1 MAAGK
6 AAGPR
11 SGCGALPCAAQSGF
25 YSFLR
30 RGCLAVTR
38 PSRAPPATILPQ
50 IGRVCQ
56 WKGRDRVRLEKL
68 RVHLRG
74 WGGRAVLAPLFKMF
88 EACLELL
95 VPLVMARI
103 IDVGIAGRDGGAVL
117 RMGGVLV
124 ALGAAGLAA
133 SVTAQYFAARVATGF
148 TRSMRLALF
157 SKIQS
162 LDYAGLDEAGVSTL
176 ITRMTSDANQVQNGV
191 NLTLRLL
198 LRSPF
203 VVVGAML
210 MAFTIDTRAAV
221 IFVVI
226 IPLLA
231 LAVGGIMALTMPLY
245 KKVQARLDTVLLTT
259 RENLAGVRVLRAFNK
274 QPEEAARF
282 AAQNGGLTREQLFV
296 GRISALMNPLTSLLV
311 NGAVLV
317 LLWTGAVQVDT
328 GRLSQ
333 GQVVALVNY
342 MSQILV
348 ELVKLANLIVT
359 VARALACAGRI
370 ETVLELEPSMQKG
383 GADGGNE
390 TDAPAAAEGGQ
401 SAPDAGQSTPAAG
414 PAAGENGQEAPDAGA
429 SVVFEKVCAR
439 YRGASG
445 EALTDL
451 SFAAA
456 PGQTIGVIGGTG
468 SGKST
473 LVNLI
478 PRFYDVSAG
487 RVLVDGRDVR
497 AWPLD
502 ELRAM
507 IGVVPQKAVL
517 FAGSIRQNLCWGD
530 ENADDAALWAALKTA
545 QAAEVVRGK
554 EGGLDARIEQGG
566 RNLSGG
572 QRQRLTIARAL
583 VRRPR
588 ILILDDS
595 ASALDFATDAA
606 LRKALRQLPFAP
618 TTFVVSQRA
627 ASVMHADT
635 IIVLEDGAVADI
647 GPHEALLQRCAVYR
661 EIYDSQFGGS
671 EPVETAKEAAQNG

>member
-1 MAAGK
+1 MK
-6 AAGPR
+6 
-11 SGCGALPCAAQSGF
+11 
-25 YSFLR
+25 
-30 RGCLAVTR
+30 
-38 PSRAPPATILPQ
+38 
-50 IGRVCQ
+50 
-56 WKGRDRVRLEKL
+56 EL

-103 IDVGIAGRDGGAVL
+103 IDVGIAGQDGGYIL

-133 SVTAQYFAARVATGF
+133 SVTAQYFAARVAVGF
-148 TRSMRLALF
+148 TRSLRSALF
-157 SKIQS
+157 AKIQS
-162 LDYAGLDEAGVSTL
+162 LDYAELDEAGVSTL
-176 ITRMTSDANQVQNGV
+176 VTRMTSDANQVQNGV

-210 MAFTIDTRAAV
+210 MAFTIDTKAAL
-221 IFVVI
+221 IFVVV

-231 LAVGGIMALTMPLY
+231 LAVGGIMAITMPLY
-245 KKVQARLDTVLLTT
+245 KKVQARLDSVLLAT

-282 AAQNGGLTREQLFV
+282 AAQNGGLTRAQLFV
-296 GRISALMNPLTSLLV
+296 GRISALMNPLTTLLV
-311 NGAVLV
+311 NGAIIA
-317 LLWTGAVQVDT
+317 LLWTGALQVDT

-370 ETVLELEPSMQKG
+370 ETVLRLRPSMHKG
-383 GADGGNE
+383 NAGGTAGE
-390 TDAPAAAEGGQ
+390 TAGDASPAGNAPGPAAALDPG
-401 SAPDAGQSTPAAG
+401 TPA
-414 PAAGENGQEAPDAGA
+414 PAQGA
-429 SVVFEKVCAR
+429 AVVFEEVCAR
-439 YRGASG
+439 YRGAGG
-445 EALTDL
+445 EALSGV
-451 SFAAA
+451 SFTAA
-456 PGQTIGVIGGTG
+456 PGQTVGVIGGTG
-468 SGKST
+468 SGKTT

-478 PRFYDVSAG
+478 PRFYEVCAG

-497 AWPLD
+497 DWPLD
-502 ELRAM
+502 ELRRA

-517 FAGSIRQNLCWGD
+517 FAGSIRQNLLWGD
-530 ENADDAALWAALKTA
+530 EAAGDEELWAALETA

-554 EGGLDARIEQGG
+554 EGGLDAHIEQGG

-606 LRKALRQLPFAP
+606 LRRALRQLPFAP

-647 GPHEALLQRCAVYR
+647 GPHEELLRRCAVYR
-661 EIYDSQFGGS
+661 EIYDSQFGGDA
-671 EPVETAKEAAQNG
+671 PGAQPRPGKGAAADG

>member
-1 MAAGK
+1 MK
-6 AAGPR
+6 
-11 SGCGALPCAAQSGF
+11 
-25 YSFLR
+25 
-30 RGCLAVTR
+30 
-38 PSRAPPATILPQ
+38 
-50 IGRVCQ
+50 
-56 WKGRDRVRLEKL
+56 EL

-103 IDVGIAGRDGGAVL
+103 IDVGIAGQDGGYIL

-133 SVTAQYFAARVATGF
+133 SVTAQYFAARVAVGF
-148 TRSMRLALF
+148 TRSMRSALF
-157 SKIQS
+157 ARIQS
-162 LDYAGLDEAGVSTL
+162 LDYAELDEAGVSTL
-176 ITRMTSDANQVQNGV
+176 VTRMTSDANQVQNGV

-210 MAFTIDTRAAV
+210 MAFTIDTKAAL
-221 IFVVI
+221 IFVVV

-231 LAVGGIMALTMPLY
+231 LVVGGIMAITMPLY
-245 KKVQARLDTVLLTT
+245 KKVQARLDAVMLAT
-259 RENLAGVRVLRAFNK
+259 RENLAGVRVLRAFNR

-282 AAQNGGLTREQLFV
+282 AAQNGGLTGAQLFV
-296 GRISALMNPLTSLLV
+296 GRISALMNPLTYLLI
-311 NGAVLV
+311 NGAVIA
-317 LLWTGAVQVDT
+317 LLWTGAMQVDT

-348 ELVKLANLIVT
+348 ELIKLANLIVT

-370 ETVLELEPSMQKG
+370 ETVLRLRPSMRKG
-383 GADGGNE
+383 DAGETAGDASPAGN
-390 TDAPAAAEGGQ
+390 APAAALDPG
-401 SAPDAGQSTPAAG
+401 TPARGAAVVFEG
-414 PAAGENGQEAPDAGA
+414 ACARYKGAAGEAL
-429 SVVFEKVCAR
+429 
-439 YRGASG
+439 SG
-445 EALTDL
+445 V

-456 PGQTIGVIGGTG
+456 PGQTVGVIGGTG
-468 SGKST
+468 SGKTT

-478 PRFYDVSAG
+478 PRFYDVCAG

-497 AWPLD
+497 DWPLD
-502 ELRAM
+502 ELRRA

-517 FAGSIRQNLCWGD
+517 FAGSIRQNLLWGD
-530 ENADDAALWAALKTA
+530 EAAGDEELWAALETA
-545 QAAEVVRGK
+545 QAAGVVRGK
-554 EGGLDARIEQGG
+554 EGGLDARVEQGG

-606 LRKALRQLPFAP
+606 LRRALRQLPFAP

-647 GPHEALLQRCAVYR
+647 GPHEELLRRCAVYR
-661 EIYDSQFGGS
+661 EIYDSQFGGDA
-671 EPVETAKEAAQNG
+671 PGAQPRPGKGAAADG

>member
-1 MAAGK
+1 MK
-6 AAGPR
+6 
-11 SGCGALPCAAQSGF
+11 
-25 YSFLR
+25 
-30 RGCLAVTR
+30 
-38 PSRAPPATILPQ
+38 
-50 IGRVCQ
+50 
-56 WKGRDRVRLEKL
+56 EL

-103 IDVGIAGRDGGAVL
+103 IDVGIAGQDGGYIL

-133 SVTAQYFAARVATGF
+133 SVTAQYFAARVAVGF
-148 TRSMRLALF
+148 TRSMRSALF
-157 SKIQS
+157 ARIQS
-162 LDYAGLDEAGVSTL
+162 LDYAELDEAGVSTL
-176 ITRMTSDANQVQNGV
+176 VTRMTSDANQVQNGV

-210 MAFTIDTRAAV
+210 MAFTIDTKAAL
-221 IFVVI
+221 IFAVV

-231 LAVGGIMALTMPLY
+231 LVVGGIMAITMPLY
-245 KKVQARLDTVLLTT
+245 KKVQTRLDAVMLAT
-259 RENLAGVRVLRAFNK
+259 RENLAGVRVLRAFNR

-282 AAQNGGLTREQLFV
+282 AAQNGGLTGAQLFV
-296 GRISALMNPLTSLLV
+296 GRISALMNPLTYLLI
-311 NGAVLV
+311 NGAVIA
-317 LLWTGAVQVDT
+317 LLWTGALQVNT

-348 ELVKLANLIVT
+348 ELIKLANLIVT

-370 ETVLELEPSMQKG
+370 ETVLQLRPSMHKG
-383 GADGGNE
+383 DAGGTAGDASPAGN
-390 TDAPAAAEGGQ
+390 APAAALDPG
-401 SAPDAGQSTPAAG
+401 TPARGAAVVFEG
-414 PAAGENGQEAPDAGA
+414 ACARYKGAAGEAL
-429 SVVFEKVCAR
+429 
-439 YRGASG
+439 SG
-445 EALTDL
+445 V

-456 PGQTIGVIGGTG
+456 PGQTVGVIGGTG
-468 SGKST
+468 SGKTT

-478 PRFYDVSAG
+478 PRFYDVCAG

-497 AWPLD
+497 DWPLD
-502 ELRAM
+502 ELRRA

-517 FAGSIRQNLCWGD
+517 FAGSIRQNLLWGD
-530 ENADDAALWAALKTA
+530 EAAGDEELWAALETA

-554 EGGLDARIEQGG
+554 EGGLDARVEQGG

-606 LRKALRQLPFAP
+606 LRRALRQLPFAP

-647 GPHEALLQRCAVYR
+647 GPHEELLRRCAVYR
-661 EIYDSQFGGS
+661 EIYDSQFGGDA
-671 EPVETAKEAAQNG
+671 PGAQPRPGKGAAADG

>member
-1 MAAGK
+1 MK
-6 AAGPR
+6 
-11 SGCGALPCAAQSGF
+11 
-25 YSFLR
+25 
-30 RGCLAVTR
+30 
-38 PSRAPPATILPQ
+38 
-50 IGRVCQ
+50 
-56 WKGRDRVRLEKL
+56 EL

-103 IDVGIAGRDGGAVL
+103 IDVGIAGHNGGYIL

-133 SVTAQYFAARVATGF
+133 SVTAQYFAARVAVGF
-148 TRSMRLALF
+148 TRSLRSALF
-157 SKIQS
+157 AKIQS
-162 LDYAGLDEAGVSTL
+162 LDYAELDEAGVSTL
-176 ITRMTSDANQVQNGV
+176 VTRMTSDANQVQNGV

-210 MAFTIDTRAAV
+210 MAFTIDTKAAL
-221 IFVVI
+221 IFVVV

-231 LAVGGIMALTMPLY
+231 LAVGGIMAITMPLY
-245 KKVQARLDTVLLTT
+245 KKVQARLDSVLLAT

-282 AAQNGGLTREQLFV
+282 AAQNGGLTRAQLFV
-296 GRISALMNPLTSLLV
+296 GRISALMNPLTTLLV
-311 NGAVLV
+311 NGAIIA
-317 LLWTGAVQVDT
+317 LLWTGALQVDT

-370 ETVLELEPSMQKG
+370 ETVLRLRPSMHKG
-383 GADGGNE
+383 DVGETAGEGSPKGAAGPAGAGDPAPAGDTSAAPAGNAP
-390 TDAPAAAEGGQ
+390 APAAALDPG
-401 SAPDAGQSTPAAG
+401 TPA
-414 PAAGENGQEAPDAGA
+414 PAQGA
-429 SVVFEKVCAR
+429 AVVFEEVCAR
-439 YRGASG
+439 YRGAGG
-445 EALTDL
+445 EALSGV

-456 PGQTIGVIGGTG
+456 PGQTVGVIGGTG

-478 PRFYDVSAG
+478 PRFYDVCAG

-497 AWPLD
+497 DWPLD
-502 ELRAM
+502 ALRRT

-517 FAGSIRQNLCWGD
+517 FAGSIRQNLLWGD
-530 ENADDAALWAALKTA
+530 EAAGDEELWAALETA
-545 QAAEVVRGK
+545 QAAGVVRGK
-554 EGGLDARIEQGG
+554 EGGLDAHIEQGG

-606 LRKALRQLPFAP
+606 LRRALRQLPFAP

-647 GPHEALLQRCAVYR
+647 GPHEELLRRCAVYR
-661 EIYDSQFGGS
+661 EIYDSQFGGDA
-671 EPVETAKEAAQNG
+671 PGAQPQPGKGAAADG

>member
-1 MAAGK
+1 MK
-6 AAGPR
+6 
-11 SGCGALPCAAQSGF
+11 
-25 YSFLR
+25 
-30 RGCLAVTR
+30 
-38 PSRAPPATILPQ
+38 
-50 IGRVCQ
+50 
-56 WKGRDRVRLEKL
+56 EL

-103 IDVGIAGRDGGAVL
+103 IDVGIAGRDSAAVL

-148 TRSMRLALF
+148 TRSLRSALF
-157 SKIQS
+157 AKIQS
-162 LDYAGLDEAGVSTL
+162 LDYSGLDEAGVSTL

-245 KKVQARLDTVLLTT
+245 KKAQARLDTVLLTT
-259 RENLAGVRVLRAFNK
+259 RENLLGVRVLRAFNK
-274 QPEEAARF
+274 QSEEAARF
-282 AAQNGGLTREQLFV
+282 AGQNGGLTRAQLFV
-296 GRISALMNPLTSLLV
+296 GRISALMNPLTTLLV

-370 ETVLELEPSMQKG
+370 ETVLEQKPSMQKG
-383 GADGGNE
+383 GESAAAAGADGPAGGE
-390 TDAPAAAEGGQ
+390 SAGQAAPA
-401 SAPDAGQSTPAAG
+401 P
-414 PAAGENGQEAPDAGA
+414 AGENAAAASPAIQTAQNDPQRAAAGVRGA
-429 SVVFEKVCAR
+429 SVVFEDVCMR
-439 YRGASG
+439 YNGALG
-445 EALTDL
+445 EALTGL
-451 SFAAA
+451 SFAAE
-456 PGQTIGVIGGTG
+456 PGRTIGVIGGTG
-468 SGKST
+468 SGKTT
-473 LVNLI
+473 LVSLI

-502 ELRAM
+502 DLRAV

-517 FAGSIRQNLCWGD
+517 FAGSIRENLCWGD
-530 ENADDAALWAALKTA
+530 ENAGDAQLWAALEAA
-545 QAAEVVRGK
+545 QAAGVVRGR

-606 LRKALRQLPFAP
+606 LRAALRQLPFAP

-647 GPHEALLQRCAVYR
+647 GPHAALLQRCPVYR

-671 EPVETAKEAAQNG
+671 NPNEAGKEAAQNA

>member
-1 MAAGK
+1 MK
-6 AAGPR
+6 
-11 SGCGALPCAAQSGF
+11 
-25 YSFLR
+25 
-30 RGCLAVTR
+30 
-38 PSRAPPATILPQ
+38 
-50 IGRVCQ
+50 
-56 WKGRDRVRLEKL
+56 EL

-103 IDVGIAGRDGGAVL
+103 IDVGIAGHNGGYIL

-133 SVTAQYFAARVATGF
+133 SVTAQYFAARVAVGF
-148 TRSMRLALF
+148 TRSLRSALF
-157 SKIQS
+157 AKIQS
-162 LDYAGLDEAGVSTL
+162 LDYAELDEAGVSTL
-176 ITRMTSDANQVQNGV
+176 VTRMTSDANQVQNGV

-210 MAFTIDTRAAV
+210 MAFTIDTKAAL
-221 IFVVI
+221 IFVVV

-231 LAVGGIMALTMPLY
+231 LAVGGIMAITMPLY
-245 KKVQARLDTVLLTT
+245 KKVQARLDSVLLAT

-282 AAQNGGLTREQLFV
+282 AAQNGGLTRAQLFV
-296 GRISALMNPLTSLLV
+296 GRISALMNPLTTLLV
-311 NGAVLV
+311 NGAIIA
-317 LLWTGAVQVDT
+317 LLWTGALQVDT

-370 ETVLELEPSMQKG
+370 ETVLRLRPSMHKG
-383 GADGGNE
+383 DAGDTSGAPAGN
-390 TDAPAAAEGGQ
+390 APGPAAALYPG
-401 SAPDAGQSTPAAG
+401 TPA
-414 PAAGENGQEAPDAGA
+414 PAQGA
-429 SVVFEKVCAR
+429 AVVFEEVCAR
-439 YRGASG
+439 YRGAGG
-445 EALTDL
+445 EALSGV

-456 PGQTIGVIGGTG
+456 PGQTVGVIGGTG
-468 SGKST
+468 SGKTT

-478 PRFYDVSAG
+478 PRFYEVCAG

-497 AWPLD
+497 DWPLD
-502 ELRAM
+502 ELRRA

-517 FAGSIRQNLCWGD
+517 FAGSIRQNLLWGD
-530 ENADDAALWAALKTA
+530 EAAGDEELWAALETA

-606 LRKALRQLPFAP
+606 LRRALRQLPFAP

-647 GPHEALLQRCAVYR
+647 GPHEELLRRCAVYR
-661 EIYDSQFGGS
+661 EIYDSQFGGDA
-671 EPVETAKEAAQNG
+671 PGAQPRPGKGAAADG

>member
-1 MAAGK
+1 MWGR
-6 AAGPR
+6 P
-11 SGCGALPCAAQSGF
+11 F
-25 YSFLR
+25 FLR
-30 RGCLAVTR
+30 RGY
-38 PSRAPPATILPQ
+38 
-50 IGRVCQ
+50 GRIKGTAGAQTALVKGALCQ
-56 WKGRDRVRLEKL
+56 TEGRDTVKEL

-103 IDVGIAGRDGGAVL
+103 IDVGIAGQDGGYIL

-133 SVTAQYFAARVATGF
+133 SVTAQYFAARVAVGF
-148 TRSMRLALF
+148 TRSMRSALF
-157 SKIQS
+157 ARIQS
-162 LDYAGLDEAGVSTL
+162 LDYAELDEAGVSTL
-176 ITRMTSDANQVQNGV
+176 VTRMTSDANQVQNGV

-210 MAFTIDTRAAV
+210 MAFTIDTKAAL
-221 IFVVI
+221 IFVVV

-231 LAVGGIMALTMPLY
+231 LVVGGIMAITMPLY
-245 KKVQARLDTVLLTT
+245 KKVQARLDAVMLAT
-259 RENLAGVRVLRAFNK
+259 RENLAGVRVLRAFNR

-282 AAQNGGLTREQLFV
+282 AAQNGGLTGAQLFV
-296 GRISALMNPLTSLLV
+296 GRISALMNPLTYLLI
-311 NGAVLV
+311 NGAVIA
-317 LLWTGAVQVDT
+317 LLWTGALQVDT

-348 ELVKLANLIVT
+348 ELIKLANLIVT

-370 ETVLELEPSMQKG
+370 ETVLQLRPSMHKG
-383 GADGGNE
+383 HTGPAD
-390 TDAPAAAEGGQ
+390 AAGPLAGEGSPKG
-401 SAPDAGQSTPAAG
+401 AAG
-414 PAAGENGQEAPDAGA
+414 PAGAGGPVPAGDTGAVPAKNAPGPAADLGPSAPAPARGA
-429 SVVFEKVCAR
+429 AVVFEGACAR
-439 YRGASG
+439 YKGAAG
-445 EALTDL
+445 EALSGV

-456 PGQTIGVIGGTG
+456 PGQTVGVIGGTG
-468 SGKST
+468 SGKTT

-478 PRFYDVSAG
+478 PRFYDVCVG

-497 AWPLD
+497 DWPLD
-502 ELRAM
+502 ELRRA

-517 FAGSIRQNLCWGD
+517 FAGSIRQNLLWGD
-530 ENADDAALWAALKTA
+530 EAAGDGQLWAALETA

-554 EGGLDARIEQGG
+554 EGGLDAHIEQGG

-606 LRKALRQLPFAP
+606 LRRALRQLPFAP

-647 GPHEALLQRCAVYR
+647 GPHEELLQRCAVYR
-661 EIYDSQFGGS
+661 EIYDSQFDGDAPGAQ
-671 EPVETAKEAAQNG
+671 PRPGKGAAADG

>member
-1 MAAGK
+1 MK
-6 AAGPR
+6 
-11 SGCGALPCAAQSGF
+11 
-25 YSFLR
+25 
-30 RGCLAVTR
+30 
-38 PSRAPPATILPQ
+38 
-50 IGRVCQ
+50 
-56 WKGRDRVRLEKL
+56 EL

-74 WGGRAVLAPLFKMF
+74 WGGRAVLAPLFKLF

-95 VPLVMARI
+95 VPLVMAKI
-103 IDVGIAGRDGGAVL
+103 IDVGIAGRDDGYIL

-133 SVTAQYFAARVATGF
+133 SVTAQYFAARVAVGF
-148 TRSMRLALF
+148 TRSLRSALF
-157 SKIQS
+157 AKIQA
-162 LDYAGLDEAGVSTL
+162 LDWAGLDETGVSTL
-176 ITRMTSDANQVQNGV
+176 VTRMTSDANQVQNGV

-210 MAFTIDTRAAV
+210 MAFTIDTRAAL

-245 KKVQARLDTVLLTT
+245 KKVQARLDSVLLAT

-282 AAQNGGLTREQLFV
+282 AAENGGLTGAQLFV
-296 GRISALMNPLTSLLV
+296 GRISALMNPLTTLLV
-311 NGAVLV
+311 NGAVIA
-317 LLWTGAVQVDT
+317 LLWAGALQVNA

-348 ELVKLANLIVT
+348 ELIKLANLIVT
-359 VARALACAGRI
+359 VARALACAGRL
-370 ETVLELEPSMQKG
+370 ESVLRLQPSMQKG
-383 GADGGNE
+383 AGQPGA
-390 TDAPAAAEGGQ
+390 APAADVPGL
-401 SAPDAGQSTPAAG
+401 PAGQADGRPAGEIAAPGGAAKGALTGEAGSPAGAG
-414 PAAGENGQEAPDAGA
+414 PARGA
-429 SVVFEKVCAR
+429 SVVFEGVCAR
-439 YRGASG
+439 YKGAGG
-445 EALTDL
+445 EALSGV

-456 PGQTIGVIGGTG
+456 PGQTVGVIGGTG
-468 SGKST
+468 SGKTT

-497 AWPLD
+497 DWPLD
-502 ELRAM
+502 ELHRA

-517 FAGSIRQNLCWGD
+517 FAGSIRDNLRWGD
-530 ENADDAALWAALKTA
+530 EAAGDGQLWAALEAA

-554 EGGLDARIEQGG
+554 EGGLDARVEQGG

-606 LRKALRQLPFAP
+606 LRTALRQLPFAP

-647 GPHEALLQRCAVYR
+647 GPHEQILERCAVYR
-661 EIYDSQFGGS
+661 EIYDSQFGG
-671 EPVETAKEAAQNG
+671 PGPKRQAQNGKGAAADG